1 MKKFFL
7 LFLKPREH
15 NFFENISTF
24 LPNWNIF
31 FFVVENF
38 RGTNFARKRDELV
51 WCIVF
56 RYIPKSEFWYQ
67 VSHSEPGELC
77 SLKPEISVFY
87 ARRTGSPSLS
97 IYPVRSHA
105 YP

>member
-1 MKKFFL
+1 MKKCFL

-51 WCIVF
+51 KGNSCMSERPVLKDREEGKIDGRGRKSRSVLQSPVQPLTHGNGGD
-56 RYIPKSEFWYQ
+56 IPN
-67 VSHSEPGELC
+67 L
-77 SLKPEISVFY
+77 SLRVP
-87 ARRTGSPSLS
+87 
-97 IYPVRSHA
+97 
-105 YP
+105 

>member
-1 MKKFFL
+1 MKKCFL

-51 WCIVF
+51 NAFQINRQSDMLRVLGHMKKKDAAGGHVF
-56 RYIPKSEFWYQ
+56 
-67 VSHSEPGELC
+67 
-77 SLKPEISVFY
+77 
-87 ARRTGSPSLS
+87 
-97 IYPVRSHA
+97 
-105 YP
+105 

>member
-51 WCIVF
+51 KDGWDGMDGRGTQSGCQF
-56 RYIPKSEFWYQ
+56 FW
-67 VSHSEPGELC
+67 
-77 SLKPEISVFY
+77 F
-87 ARRTGSPSLS
+87 
-97 IYPVRSHA
+97 
-105 YP
+105 

>member
-1 MKKFFL
+1 MKKCFL

-51 WCIVF
+51 KSVSGIVQK
-56 RYIPKSEFWYQ
+56 KSFAI
-67 VSHSEPGELC
+67 
-77 SLKPEISVFY
+77 K
-87 ARRTGSPSLS
+87 
-97 IYPVRSHA
+97 IYLYDS
-105 YP
+105 